1 MGILRLREPEPSR
14 PGYVNK
20 TMQTTSEDVV
30 LCDDNDQP
38 IGTAPKATVHTSATP
53 LHQAFSVFLFDRQG
67 RFLTQQRAG
76 SKKTWPLV
84 WANSCCGHPL
94 PGESR
99 ECAVYRRLRHELG
112 ITSVAKLKEVLPH
125 FRYRAELDG
134 IVENE
139 ICPVWAGLLDQV
151 PTPNPAEVEAIRWV
165 DWDEFLNTCDTDP
178 GAYAPWTIEEVAGL
192 RQSETFAAFLKT
204 LRAERT
210 LPTIS

>member
-1 MGILRLREPEPSR
+1 M
-14 PGYVNK
+14 N
-20 TMQTTSEDVV
+20 TTVEEVV
-30 LCDDNDQP
+30 LCDDNDRP
-38 IGTAPKATVHTSATP
+38 IGTAPKATVHTSETP

-99 ECAVYRRLRHELG
+99 ECAVYRRLRNELG
-112 ITSVAKLKEVLPH
+112 ITSLAKLKEVVPD

-139 ICPVWAGLLDQV
+139 ICPVWAGLLEQE
-151 PTPNPAEVEAIRWV
+151 PNPNPSEVESVRWI
-165 DWDEFLNTCDTDP
+165 DWEEFLKICDTNP
-178 GAYAPWTIEEVAGL
+178 TAYAPWTIEEVAAIRG
-192 RQSETFAAFLKT
+192 SDAFEAFHRS
-204 LRAERT
+204 LRAERF